1 MPMIKKMS
9 GSKKSTKKVKVFKH
23 YQKKSQSH
31 HKTLKKMFQHE
42 VFDKSRLPKFLKEA
56 M

>member
-9 GSKKSTKKVKVFKH
+9 GSKKSTK
-23 YQKKSQSH
+23 
-31 HKTLKKMFQHE
+31 KTLKKMFQHE